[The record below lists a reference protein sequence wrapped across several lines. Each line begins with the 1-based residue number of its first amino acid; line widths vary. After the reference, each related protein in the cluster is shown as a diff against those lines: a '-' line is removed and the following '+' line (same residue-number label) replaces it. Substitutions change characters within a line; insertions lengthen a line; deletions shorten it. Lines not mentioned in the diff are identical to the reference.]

1 MANWGATKLVSV
13 GPFHVTLKHE
23 PLCVVAIAP
32 ELVPKAAW
40 WVLRECNLDQRNGAA
55 FNSLLLDDDGLSI
68 VCSPLALSV
77 LENLLQSN
85 PSMVVSKQKWKAFL
99 ITVVGWELPGAV
111 YYLADRLSQE
121 GVSILHISTFDSEI
135 FLVQEQD
142 VARASSVF
150 RRTENGLKERVP
162 QTMTARGKNGGFKEG
177 FELKVLPGNFF
188 LTKVADGAAL
198 ASCSAA
204 LSRLLLYDCR
214 YSSLQKAY
222 STAETRS
229 LQLRDEQLQAQ
240 TTSSSELQQ
249 PQTGNFVDG
258 DGVSSPVGYNSPLS
272 LSPAFSSG
280 STAAAAALR
289 PSSVT
294 MTGAAAEMGAGLNA
308 SEGATLDASLLLP
321 PPPPHSQGRRAARP
335 ATFMCGLWQ
344 VDSELTLMLEEAD
357 LDAFPEGSLVVS
369 PQRWKVI
376 KLTGRAIE
384 FDETGIVS
392 AMTASSSG
400 VGEMDAG
407 VSLNIST
414 ATTNCTLCPEEL
426 LGQTLETLRS
436 TLGVGSDEGGV

>member
-68 VCSPLALSV
+68 VCSPLSLSV

-111 YYLADRLSQE
+111 YYLADLLSQE
-121 GVSILHISTFDSEI
+121 GVSILHISTFDSEV

-142 VARASSVF
+142 VDRACSVF

-162 QTMTARGKNGGFKEG
+162 QTMTTRGKNGGFKEG

-188 LTKVADGAAL
+188 LTKVADEAAL
-198 ASCSAA
+198 ANCSAA
-204 LSRLLLYDCR
+204 LSRLLLYDPR

-229 LQLRDEQLQAQ
+229 QQLRDEQLQAQ
-240 TTSSSELQQ
+240 TTNGVHG
-249 PQTGNFVDG
+249 TGNFGGHQG
-258 DGVSSPVGYNSPLS
+258 DGASSTPVGYNSPLS
-272 LSPAFSSG
+272 LSSAFSSG
-280 STAAAAALR
+280 STA
-289 PSSVT
+289 SSVT
-294 MTGAAAEMGAGLNA
+294 MTGAAAEMGAGLSA
-308 SEGATLDASLLLP
+308 SDGTALDGSSLLLLP
-321 PPPPHSQGRRAARP
+321 PPPPPSSQGRRVARP

-344 VDSELTLMLEEAD
+344 VDAELTLMLEEAD

-436 TLGVGSDEGGV
+436 TLGVGGDVGGGAGKC